1 MYDLISREAAI
12 EAIVFNSENKF
23 AVDVLN
29 DVPAV
34 NASPVEWL
42 CGYLNRIGMNPTD
55 ISKMILTWKKKEVNS
70 NG

>member
-1 MYDLISREAAI
+1 MDDLISRESAI

-34 NASPVEWL
+34 NAIPVEWL
-42 CGYLNRIGMNPTD
+42 CGYLNKIGMKPTD
-55 ISKMILTWKKKEVNS
+55 ISEMILTWEKGEVNS

>member
-1 MYDLISREAAI
+1 MDDLISRQAAI

-34 NASPVEWL
+34 NAIPVEWL
-42 CGYLNRIGMNPTD
+42 CGYLNKIGMKPTD
-55 ISKMILTWKKKEVNS
+55 ISEMILTWEKGEVNS

>member
-1 MYDLISREAAI
+1 MDDLISREAAI

-34 NASPVEWL
+34 NAIPLEWL
-42 CGYLNRIGMNPTD
+42 CGYLNKIGMKPTD
-55 ISKMILTWKKKEVNS
+55 ISELILTWKKEQVNS